1 MRQVHIETKSLSTA
15 QAVGSLR
22 TALAGRLGTAITAA
36 DASVAS
42 GLPLMDAE
50 QALLALSA
58 QHSCRVSV
66 SDDGVLVVRFS
77 DLTVRRERGPLGR
90 LVAKARAWLQRHRD
104 RVLAAFTMTVFPVLA
119 LMGMAGALALVK
131 GIEAGGLANHDWA
144 TLPLMVLGAGAA
156 LFWLFAILAVV
167 FIGMLSYL
175 SLALLLSPIS
185 FFGRPAFDAAYAAEL
200 ELGNHLLVSAVAS
213 AIAVALGVVATGYL
227 LGFWKK
233 VFAGESAKWAP
244 RFWRDVGGFFFGP
257 PREHS
262 DALADE
268 RLLVARIRELDG
280 VVTTADLMGLFGW
293 TPDKADSQ
301 IVRVMMD
308 YGGDVMVT
316 EEGAVLWVFPAI
328 ALQSMGPT
336 DTRSTYGQA
345 VFRVAISRKSRF
357 FGCRLWV
364 AIASLVLL
372 LPAALGPLVHPWL
385 ILLPAPS
392 EMFVWHGP
400 SDLADPGMQALGAW
414 PALIILAGLL
424 ARVPTWLA
432 RRWGTRSVPR
442 ELELMRMACDSPSG
456 SWVAVGP
463 GDTALIARLEGDL
476 SDSRTVAGRTEH
488 LVVFPKIAMAFAEA
502 KAVRSAGARALEE
515 TQL

>member
-1 MRQVHIETKSLSTA
+1 MRQVHIETKSLTTA
-15 QAVGSLR
+15 QAVDSLR
-22 TALAGRLGTAITAA
+22 TALASRVGTTVTAA

-58 QHSCRVSV
+58 QHPCRISV

-77 DLTVRRERGPLGR
+77 DLAVRRERGPVGR
-90 LVAKARAWLQRHRD
+90 AVDKTRAWLHRHRD

-119 LMGMAGALALVK
+119 LMGMTGAVGLAM

-144 TLPLMVLGAGAA
+144 TIPLMVLGAGAA
-156 LFWLFAILAVV
+156 LFWLFGILAVV
-167 FIGMLSYL
+167 FIGMLTYV
-175 SLALLLSPIS
+175 SLAMLVSPIW
-185 FFGRPAFDAAYAAEL
+185 FFGRPAFDAAYAADF
-200 ELGNHLLVSAVAS
+200 ELGNHLLTASIASVISVA
-213 AIAVALGVVATGYL
+213 IGLVATKHV

-244 RFWRDVGGFFFGP
+244 RFWRDLGGFLFGP
-257 PREHS
+257 PRERT

-293 TPDKADSQ
+293 SPDKADSQ

-316 EEGAVLWVFPAI
+316 EKGAILWVFRAI

-336 DTRSTYGQA
+336 DTRSAAGQG
-345 VFRVAISRKSRF
+345 VFRVAITRKSRF
-357 FGCRLWV
+357 FGCRLWI

-372 LPAALGPLVHPWL
+372 LPVALGPLVHPWL
-385 ILLPAPS
+385 VLLPAPS

-400 SDLADPGMQALGAW
+400 SDLADPGLQALGAW
-414 PALIILAGLL
+414 PGLIILAGLL
-424 ARVPTWLA
+424 MRVPGWLA
-432 RRWGTRSVPR
+432 RRWDERSVAR
-442 ELELMRMACDSPSG
+442 ELELMRLACVAPSG
-456 SWVAVGP
+456 SWAVVGR
-463 GDTALIARLEGDL
+463 GDTAILARLEGDL
-476 SDSRTVAGRTEH
+476 AESRTVDGRDEH
-488 LVVFPKIAMAFAEA
+488 LVVFPKIALAFAEA
-502 KAVRSAGARALEE
+502 KAVRSGGARALEE
-515 TQL
+515 TEL